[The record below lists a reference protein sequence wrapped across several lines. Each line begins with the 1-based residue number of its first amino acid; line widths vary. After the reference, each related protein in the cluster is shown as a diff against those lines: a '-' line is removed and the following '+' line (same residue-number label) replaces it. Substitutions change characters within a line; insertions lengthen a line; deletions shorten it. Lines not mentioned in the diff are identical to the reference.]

1 MGRCGSWLRPGLRS
15 ANRFAFAATQF
26 IDTVAHVRPDSL
38 LTLHYRLAPP
48 QGRAWVDTF
57 GHNPATL
64 TMGARQLAPALEECL
79 LGLEEGAQA
88 RFELEPDVAFGP
100 HDPQRVQRVP
110 RSLLLQYVPDDVH
123 LAVGDAVQLAG
134 LTSASGASAAA
145 TVTAADEHVVELD
158 FNHPLAGKA
167 VVFDVHILGV
177 L

>member
-1 MGRCGSWLRPGLRS
+1 MGTLPPGWCDRPRRSGL
-15 ANRFAFAATQF
+15 AAATQC

-48 QGRAWVDTF
+48 DGRAWIDTF
-57 GHNPATL
+57 AHRPATL
-64 TMGARQLAPALEECL
+64 TLGVQQLAPALEECL
-79 LGLEEGAQA
+79 IGLEEGAQA
-88 RFELEPDVAFGP
+88 RFELPAGAAFGP
-100 HDPQRVQRVP
+100 HDPQRVQRLP
-110 RSLLLQYVPDDVH
+110 RSVLRQYLPDDVH

-134 LTSASGASAAA
+134 LSSTSGASAAA
-145 TVTAADEHVVELD
+145 TVTAADEHAVELD

>member
-1 MGRCGSWLRPGLRS
+1 MGVCGLGNHRRP
-15 ANRFAFAATQF
+15 AVTTQF
-26 IDTVAHVRPDSL
+26 IDTVACVRPDSL
-38 LTLHYRLAPP
+38 LTLHYRLADPA
-48 QGRAWVDTF
+48 GRAWVDTF

-64 TMGARQLAPALEECL
+64 SLGVQQLAPALEQCL

-88 RFELEPDVAFGP
+88 RFELPADAAFGP

-110 RSLLLQYVPDDVH
+110 RSLLRQYLPDGVS

-134 LTSASGASAAA
+134 LSSASGASAAA
-145 TVTAADEHVVELD
+145 TVSAADDEVVELD

-167 VVFDVHILGV
+167 VVFDVQILGV